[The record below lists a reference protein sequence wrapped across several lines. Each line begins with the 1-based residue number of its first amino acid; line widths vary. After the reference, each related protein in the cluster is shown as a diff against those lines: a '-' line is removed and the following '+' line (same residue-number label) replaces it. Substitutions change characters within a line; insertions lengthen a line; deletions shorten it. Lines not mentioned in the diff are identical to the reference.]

1 MYKKP
6 VIVFEGIEGTGKSYH
21 INEVAK
27 YLKKK
32 RIKYIKL
39 REPGGS
45 SNAEKIRSLILKK
58 KSNFNKLT
66 DLLLYIAARNENYL
80 NILKKHY
87 KKKVI
92 LLDRFVDSTLAYQHY
107 GMKVDLKIIYMLNK
121 LIVKDFKIDF
131 TFLNVVNKKNL
142 QKRLASR
149 SKLNRYDS
157 FNFNFY
163 NRVQKGYLKI
173 SNKSKNYKIINSN
186 KDRDFNKKIIQNKIS
201 QLLQI

>member
-1 MYKKP
+1 
-6 VIVFEGIEGTGKSYH
+6 
-21 INEVAK
+21 
-27 YLKKK
+27 
-32 RIKYIKL
+32 
-39 REPGGS
+39 
-45 SNAEKIRSLILKK
+45 
-58 KSNFNKLT
+58 
-66 DLLLYIAARNENYL
+66 
-80 NILKKHY
+80 
-87 KKKVI
+87 
-92 LLDRFVDSTLAYQHY
+92 
-107 GMKVDLKIIYMLNK
+107 MLNK